1 MEKKLFLSILFL
13 FSLMG
18 AVAQTEIRE
27 HVVMDH
33 GNRAV
38 RTDADVTISSPD
50 LLQNKQ
56 KCFIIMSKKDYY
68 LYVYEAQGRDTV
80 MLARYDCAFGLRVG
94 NKQMRGDKKTPSSTM
109 QKPFT
114 ISQIVNASTWR
125 HDFGDGRGNIL
136 SYGAW
141 FLRLVTPG
149 HSGIGIHGS
158 TNNRES
164 VPGRASE
171 GCIRLKD
178 EDIKDLKQNYA
189 FVGMKVIIKSEKE
202 GDLPFERKAME
213 RQGIKRLRNFDA
225 RTTLTNEKIQAA
237 KLERFVPKLVEPQVM
252 TEAEAMEA
260 EVDDLLRATPEPVTP
275 VRQRTGIG
283 DDYPTE

>member
-1 MEKKLFLSILFL
+1 MKKKLLSSLL
-13 FSLMG
+13 FSMCLMG
-18 AVAQTEIRE
+18 ATAQTEIRE

-38 RTDADVTISSPD
+38 RADADVTISRPD
-50 LLQNKQ
+50 LLRNKQ
-56 KCFIIMSKKDYY
+56 KCFILMSKKDYY
-68 LYVYEAQGRDTV
+68 LYVYEVQGRDTV

-94 NKQMRGDKKTPSSTM
+94 NKQKRGDKKTPSSTM
-109 QKPFT
+109 QKPFC
-114 ISQIVNASTWR
+114 ISQIANASTWR

-136 SYGAW
+136 AYGAW

-189 FVGMKVIIKSEKE
+189 FVGMKVVIKSEKE
-202 GDLPFERKAME
+202 GDLPFEKKAME

-237 KLERFVPKLVEPQVM
+237 KLEKFVPKLVE
-252 TEAEAMEA
+252 TDAAAMEA
-260 EVDDLLRATPEPVTP
+260 AVGEITKDLPAKPAAAERRKTNTNVFPAE
-275 VRQRTGIG
+275 
-283 DDYPTE
+283 